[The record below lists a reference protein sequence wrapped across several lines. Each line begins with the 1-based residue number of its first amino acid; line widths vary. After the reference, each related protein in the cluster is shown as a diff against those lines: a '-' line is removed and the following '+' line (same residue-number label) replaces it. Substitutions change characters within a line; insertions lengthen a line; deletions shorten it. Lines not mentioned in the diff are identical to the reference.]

1 MNILTFFAP
10 SRLRVRSSFHAACRL
25 AILFVAVIASAV
37 PLHAAEE
44 EKPAEPKPSPAAV
57 APPYAEPGDE
67 SDQYNVET
75 ILTGLD
81 NPCAIVVRPGASG
94 SAPYELYLSESGA
107 GQILRIKSDAPKE
120 PTPIV
125 TGIPVDSYGDAKKDE
140 PEYRI
145 GPLGLAF
152 LTRTKLAVGMAGLP
166 QGEELVV
173 VYSLPTDGSALAYEH
188 QDHAVGPIP
197 KGPQSTSGEGN
208 FYALAKTDDAL
219 FVTSNGDD
227 DQAWILKAD
236 FKANKL
242 TDLQPF
248 IATKPLLGTTGPTAA
263 TVNPKDSAHYLVV
276 SQMSD
281 FEKDRDSLITFYS
294 PKSGKVALNQQT
306 GLYDVAGLAYTPP
319 NNQAYNPDGSLY
331 AVDVVRADAK
341 LGGVYRLDAAEVDD
355 KQTCRAVKI
364 AAAER
369 PSALCFAPDGAMY
382 VTAIGPRQAPDGPPT
397 GVLLK
402 ITPKAEAAKF

>member
-1 MNILTFFAP
+1 ML
-10 SRLRVRSSFHAACRL
+10 LL
-25 AILFVAVIASAV
+25 AISSTSPLRADEV
-37 PLHAAEE
+37 PAA
-44 EKPAEPKPSPAAV
+44 EKPAKPQLPAVAA
-57 APPYAEPGDE
+57 APPYAEPTDE

-75 ILTGLD
+75 LLTGLD
-81 NPCAIVVRPGASG
+81 NPCAIVVRPGASATG
-94 SAPYELYLSESGA
+94 PYELYLSESGA
-107 GQILRIKSDAPKE
+107 GQILRIKSTDLKE

-152 LTRTKLAVGMAGLP
+152 ITRTKLAVGMAGLP

-173 VYSLPTDGSALAYEH
+173 VYSLPADGSALTYEQ
-188 QDHAVGPIP
+188 QDHAVGPVP
-197 KGPQSTSGEGN
+197 KGEKSTSGEGN
-208 FYALAKTDDAL
+208 FYALAKTDKAL

-236 FKANKL
+236 IKGNKL
-242 TDLQPF
+242 TNLEPF

-263 TVNPKDSAHYLVV
+263 TVNPRDNAHYLVV

-281 FEKDRDSLITFYS
+281 FEKERDSLITFYS
-294 PKSGKVALNQQT
+294 PQSGRLALNQRV

-319 NNQAYNPDGSLY
+319 NSPLYNPNGGLY
-331 AVDVVRADAK
+331 AVDVVRADAE
-341 LGGVYRLDAAEVDD
+341 LGGVYRLDAAEVDGQ
-355 KQTCRAVKI
+355 QTTRAVKI
-364 AAAER
+364 APAQR
-369 PSALCFAPDGAMY
+369 PTALAFAPDGAMY
-382 VTAIGPRQAPDGPPT
+382 VTAIGPRQAPDGQPT

-402 ITPKAEAAKF
+402 ITPKNDSAKF